1 MDLNLVYW
9 ACLASGFLA
18 LVVGLWMKANARGV
32 LIHARLEP
40 PALQPANYLTYI
52 VIALAAL
59 TYSINSI
66 WLVALLGV
74 ALVVVSIQEFREGYQ
89 EEPVDY
95 QSLFL
100 KSSAFVAIG
109 LVGLL
114 SSLGIRAFLS

>member
-32 LIHARLEP
+32 LIHAGLEP